1 MNRDLL
7 IITAGRVIQIAIGLL
22 SVRVFTSLLS
32 TAEVGN
38 LYLVNAIFG
47 FFGFALI
54 SPVGLFLNRR
64 LHPWAEERTVLDHWT
79 LYGLYLALLAMISA
93 AIVWSAHA
101 LAGVGAGIA
110 GKELI
115 LLISGMVFFLTL
127 NQTVIPSLNLLH
139 HRLSFV
145 VFTIL
150 TLGGGLVAS
159 VLVVLSGEATA
170 IGWIGGQLLSQ
181 AVFAGIA
188 LIYFMRISG
197 SRFSFKK
204 VISASSL
211 ISFKG
216 VIAFAL
222 PLAATN
228 CFFWAQNQSYRLII
242 ENRLGLEFLGMI
254 GLGLSIAS
262 NISSAVE
269 GIVHQLYMPG
279 FYRDLASADTVGRAA
294 AFNSLVQRTLPLFLS
309 VTMFV
314 TCLAPFLMNILA
326 DRLFSGAAFFL
337 ICGAWIELAR
347 MTTNLLA
354 MAAQAEMQTRYTIRA
369 YFVGGLIAIGGVSIA
384 TMLHSTTIL
393 IPLFLLL
400 SGASATLIMYTAMK
414 KLMPVKVGIRTILR
428 AFYVSLPLI
437 AAVPCIWLPRSLGLS
452 LLVTGIGTAYIV
464 LVQYRL
470 TRTADE

>member
-64 LHPWAEERTVLDHWT
+64 FHSWVEDRTVLDYWF
-79 LYGLYLALLAMISA
+79 LFALYLAVLSVFSA

-101 LAGVGAGIA
+101 WIGVGAGVV
-110 GKELI
+110 GSELI
-115 LLISGMVFFLTL
+115 LLISGMIFFLTL
-127 NQTVIPSLNLLH
+127 NQTVIPALNLLQ
-139 HRLSFV
+139 HRISFV

-150 TLGGGLVAS
+150 TLGCGLLAS
-159 VLVVLSGEATA
+159 VLVVLYGKATA
-170 IGWIGGQLLSQ
+170 IGWIGGQLLAQ
-181 AVFAGIA
+181 AVFASIA
-188 LIYFMRISG
+188 LLYFIKVSGSNFRISNVLAIG
-197 SRFSFKK
+197 S
-204 VISASSL
+204 VV
-211 ISFKG
+211 SFKG

-242 ENRLGLEFLGMI
+242 ENRLGLEFLGML

-279 FYRDLASADTVGRAA
+279 FYRDLAYADTVGRAA
-294 AFNSLVQRTLPLFLS
+294 VFNALVQRTLPLFLS
-309 VTMFV
+309 VTIFV
-314 TCLAPFLMNILA
+314 TCLAPFLMEILA
-326 DRLFSGAAFFL
+326 NRVFSGAAFFL
-337 ICGAWIELAR
+337 VCGAWIELAR

-354 MAAQAEMQTRYTIRA
+354 MAAQAEMQTRYTVRA
-369 YFVGGLIAIGGVSIA
+369 YFVGGIIAVGGVSIA
-384 TMLHSTTIL
+384 TMLKSATII
-393 IPLFLLL
+393 IPLSLLL

-414 KLMPVKVGIRTILR
+414 KLLPVKVGIRTILK
-428 AFYVSLPLI
+428 AFYVSLPLL
-437 AAVPCIWLPRSLGLS
+437 AAVPCIWLPRSLWLS
-452 LLVTGIGTAYIV
+452 LLVTSIGTAYIV

-470 TRTADE
+470 TRTAN